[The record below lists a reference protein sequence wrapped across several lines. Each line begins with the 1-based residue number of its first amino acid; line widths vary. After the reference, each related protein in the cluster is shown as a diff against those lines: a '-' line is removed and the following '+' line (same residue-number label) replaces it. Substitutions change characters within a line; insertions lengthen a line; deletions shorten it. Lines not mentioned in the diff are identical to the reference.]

1 MRFDTG
7 SWTSAILPAL
17 AGWRDD
23 FLASGGFLTRLPLDR
38 LAVNESGL
46 LARSMRAFPLVG
58 IVVGLVGWAV
68 FALAAWL
75 GLPAAATALAALA
88 ATVIV
93 TGGLHED
100 GLADTADGFGGGADR
115 ERKLAIMRDSR
126 SGAYGVMALIF
137 GLGLRGAAL
146 AAMTVSAAGPA
157 LVAAHAVS
165 RAALPLVMRFLDPA
179 RPDGLGA
186 SAGQPDDAA
195 QAWCLGIALVVALLC
210 LGLSRGI
217 VALAVAALAVA
228 AVGWLAQRQIGG
240 HTGDVLGAAQ
250 QVGEIAV
257 LLTAA
262 AV

>member
-1 MRFDTG
+1 MSFDAR
-7 SWTSAILPAL
+7 SWTSAVLPSL
-17 AGWRDD
+17 VGWRDD
-23 FLASGGFLTRLPLDR
+23 FLVCGSFLTRLPLSR
-38 LAVNESGL
+38 LAAVEDGL

-58 IVVGLVGWAV
+58 IIVGLIGWAV
-68 FALAAWL
+68 FAFAAGL
-75 GLPAAATALAALA
+75 GLPQAASALLALA
-88 ATVIV
+88 ATVLV

-100 GLADTADGFGGGADR
+100 GLADTADGFGGGGDR

-126 SGAYGVMALIF
+126 SGTYGVMALIF
-137 GLGLRGAAL
+137 SLGLRDAAL
-146 AAMTVSAAGPA
+146 AALTVPSAGLA

-165 RAALPLVMRFLDPA
+165 RAALPLVMRRLGPA

-186 SAGQPDDAA
+186 SAGRPDDAA

-228 AVGWLAQRQIGG
+228 AVAWLAQRQIGG

-250 QVGEIAV
+250 QAGEIAV

-262 AV
+262 AL